1 MLWPGRQD
9 WMCGTARVCTPVQVK
24 PSSVLSVP
32 VTGGQLPVQME
43 IHLGHNEDTAD
54 PITQA
59 TFMWSAWCSLASPYV
74 RICTGSEEKT
84 SKPLGNALDQ
94 DFNLCFWTGCFLLLV
109 KKKKI
114 QQTSK
119 SSMTKLYQNSKT
131 RVMVCYKT
139 PPNPQSALKCRKM
152 RFCPKIHLTSDFTVL
167 PERF

>member
-1 MLWPGRQD
+1 MY
-9 WMCGTARVCTPVQVK
+9 GTAWVCTPVQVK

-54 PITQA
+54 PITQDHVHVIRRRLRRSDV
-59 TFMWSAWCSLASPYV
+59 WLVQPGV
-74 RICTGSEEKT
+74 PICADLHRRKVSEEKT

-94 DFNLCFWTGCFLLLV
+94 DFNLCFWTGCFLLIV
-109 KKKKI
+109 KKKI

-139 PPNPQSALKCRKM
+139 PPNPQSAPKCRK
-152 RFCPKIHLTSDFTVL
+152 
-167 PERF
+167 